1 VKKITFLSILFVMI
15 MLPNACKQ
23 EKNTPDNPLLSQFN
37 TPHGVP
43 PFAEIQEEHY
53 LPAFKKAMEWHQ
65 EEIQAI
71 VNNQEAPT
79 FENTLVALDESG
91 EDLNRVSGVFY
102 NLYSAH
108 TSDTLQEI
116 AKEISPKLSSH
127 RDDIYLN
134 KKLYERVESV
144 YQAKE
149 KWNLSP
155 EDEKLLEETRKEFIN
170 NGANLPEEKKKAL
183 RELNEQLSVLSL
195 EFGQNVL
202 AETNDWKLV
211 IDDQD
216 DLAGLPET
224 VIQGAEETAAEL
236 EVDGK
241 WAFTL
246 QKPSFIPFLQY
257 AEKRELREKIFK
269 AYINRGNNGNE
280 HDNKEIAREIVNKR
294 IEKARLLGHEH
305 HASLVLE
312 DRMAR
317 SSGEILDLLEKVWRP
332 ALDKAKEEAQ
342 LLQDKIYEEG
352 NDFPLEPWDW
362 WYYAEKVRQ
371 EKYALDDNL
380 LRPYFALENVREG
393 AFMVANKLFGL
404 EITERTDL
412 PIYHEDVKTFEVKES
427 DGTHVGILYMDFFPR
442 ESKRGGAWMN
452 SYRKQHVKNGEHIS
466 PVITN
471 VLNFSKPTGDKPSLL
486 TFEEVTTLFH
496 EFGHGLHGLLSDC
509 EHYSLSGTSVP
520 RDFVELPS
528 QIMENWAAEPEVLKM
543 YAKHYQTGDV
553 IPDEIIEKIEKSRY
567 FNQGFATVEYL
578 AASFLDMHWHTL
590 QEKQEKVDVMAFE
603 EKVLG
608 DIGLI
613 QEIVVRYRTPYF
625 RHIFSSGYSAGYYSY
640 IWAEVLDA
648 DAFQAF
654 KENGLFDKATATA
667 FRENILERGGTRD
680 AMGMYKSFRG
690 HEPEIKPL
698 LQRKGL
704 L

>member
-1 VKKITFLSILFVMI
+1 MKKIVILSILFVII
-15 MLPNACKQ
+15 MVSNACKQ
-23 EKNTPDNPLLSQFN
+23 EKTISNNPLLTEFN

-43 PFAEIQEEHY
+43 PFAEIKEEHY
-53 LPAFKKAMEWHQ
+53 LPAFETAIKKQ
-65 EEIQAI
+65 KEEIQAI
-71 VNNQEAPT
+71 LGTGEAPD
-79 FENTLVALDESG
+79 FSNTLVALDESG
-91 EDLNRVSGVFY
+91 EDLHRVSGVFY

-108 TSDTLQEI
+108 TSDKLQEI

-127 RDDIYLN
+127 WDDIYLN
-134 KKLYERVESV
+134 TELFERVESV
-144 YQAKE
+144 YLAKD
-149 KWNLSP
+149 KLDLSP
-155 EDEKLLEETRKEFIN
+155 GDKKLLEETRKKFITK
-170 NGANLPEEKKKAL
+170 GANLPEKKKNKL

-211 IDDQD
+211 IDDEK
-216 DLAGLPET
+216 DLAGLPEA
-224 VIQGAEETAAEL
+224 VVQGAAETATSL
-236 EVDGK
+236 DVDGK

-257 AEKRELREKIFK
+257 SEKRDLREKIFK

-280 HDNKEIAREIVNKR
+280 HDNKEIAKKIVNKR
-294 IEKARLLGHEH
+294 IEKARLLGHDH

-317 SSGEILDLLEKVWRP
+317 DSREVFDLLEKVWRP
-332 ALDKAKEEAQ
+332 ALDKAKEEAK
-342 LLQDKIYEEG
+342 LLQEKIHEGG
-352 NDFPLEPWDW
+352 NDYELKPWDW

-371 EKYALDDNL
+371 EKFALNDNI

-412 PIYHEDVKTFEVKES
+412 PTYHDDVKTFEVKES
-427 DGTHVGILYMDFFPR
+427 DGSHVGILYMDFFPR

-452 SYRKQHVKNGEHIS
+452 SYRKQHVKNGKYIT

-471 VLNFSKPTGDKPSLL
+471 VLNFSKPTASQPSLL

-496 EFGHGLHGLLSDC
+496 EFGHALHGLLSDC

-528 QIMENWAAEPEVLKM
+528 QIMENWASEAEVLKM

-553 IPDEIIEKIEKSRY
+553 IPDEIIKKIEESRY
-567 FNQGFATVEYL
+567 FNQGFETVEYL

-590 QEKQEKVDVMAFE
+590 QEKQENLEVMAFE
-603 EKVLG
+603 EEVLTS
-608 DIGLI
+608 IGLI
-613 QEIVVRYRTPYF
+613 PEIVVRYRTPYF

-654 KENGLFDKATATA
+654 KENGLFDKETAKA
-667 FRENILERGGTRD
+667 FRENILERGGTTD
-680 AMGMYKSFRG
+680 AMGMYKAFRG
-690 HEPEIKPL
+690 HQPEIKPL